1 MVATSDFLLHSDRC
15 ELIGMLFASLQGVA
29 GDSSFI
35 ASLAVSADYEKRFK
49 TRLVTR
55 SVPIPDHLQSHS

>member
-1 MVATSDFLLHSDRC
+1 
-15 ELIGMLFASLQGVA
+15 MLFASLQGIA

-55 SVPIPDHLQSHS
+55 SVLIPDHLIPSFIPKLFLSHSSYLLYTYVP